1 MSKYARKV
9 DTNQLEIKMALI
21 AASYVVEDMSRVGCG
36 VPDLMVQSKT
46 GAIVLLEVKHK
57 RGRLTKPERDFFER
71 WLLSPVYI
79 VRSAEEA
86 LAAMGIEDER

>member
-9 DTNQLEIKMALI
+9 DTNQLEIQMALI
-21 AASYVVEDMSRVGCG
+21 AAGYVVDDMSRVGCG
-36 VPDLMVQSKT
+36 VPDLMVQAKT

-57 RGRLTKPERDFFER
+57 RGRLTKPECDFFER